1 MVHVIM
7 IPTAKL
13 WSFSINIICGFF
25 PGLQDGW
32 PFDLIHQSDADQHE
46 QAEKCQEVRQ
56 TERKTKFWCIPKTDI
71 CNKDG
76 RHFVP
81 MEPVINFVLFIKDSP
96 CPFIHD
102 NPVQNPFL
110 LYPSCL
116 LKHGRHI
123 PVSWLDWLWNSNYDI
138 MKPGNVNGCRNFI
151 TWLALLIVTNIDI
164 YTI

>member
-1 MVHVIM
+1 M
-7 IPTAKL
+7 
-13 WSFSINIICGFF
+13 
-25 PGLQDGW
+25 D
-32 PFDLIHQSDADQHE
+32 DLLTSYISLMLTSMNKQKSVKKWD
-46 QAEKCQEVRQ
+46 RQ
-56 TERKTKFWCIPKTDI
+56 REKTKFWCIPKTDI

-123 PVSWLDWLWNSNYDI
+123 PVSWLDWLWNFNYDI

-164 YTI
+164 YIYINIFRRFICF

>member
-1 MVHVIM
+1 MWILSRATRWM
-7 IPTAKL
+7 T
-13 WSFSINIICGFF
+13 F
-25 PGLQDGW
+25 W
-32 PFDLIHQSDADQHE
+32 PHTSVWCWPAWTNRRVSRSETDRE
-46 QAEKCQEVRQ
+46 
-56 TERKTKFWCIPKTDI
+56 KTKFWCIPKTDI

-123 PVSWLDWLWNSNYDI
+123 PVSWLDWLWNFNYDI

-164 YTI
+164 YIYINIFRRFICF